1 MNMKIVADSSSNLHR
16 IEGNTV
22 QTVPLKIVTAE
33 QEFRDDIHLDT
44 QQMMHYMQNYSGR
57 SGTSCPNVGEW
68 LDAFGDAQAV
78 FTVSIT
84 SGLSGCHN
92 AAQQAA
98 VMYQEEYP
106 DRKVCCLDTLS
117 TGPEM
122 VLIVEKLQ
130 QLIAQGLLFEQI
142 EEQIRLYMES
152 THLLFMLERMDNL
165 ANNGRVSPI
174 IAKAAGLLGIRVV
187 GSASDKGT
195 LHQEHKC
202 RGEKKALSAMFKSMM
217 DRGYEGGKVRI
228 AHCANVKAAV
238 EMSAMIRQI
247 YPQADV
253 QLHDCGGLCCF
264 YAEQGGLLLGYEA

>member
-1 MNMKIVADSSSNLHR
+1 MDIKIVADSSSNLHR
-16 IEGNTV
+16 LAGNAVT
-22 QTVPLKIVTAE
+22 TVPLKILTDE
-33 QEFRDDIHLDT
+33 REFCDDASLNVEE
-44 QQMMHYMQNYSGR
+44 MVCYMQHYTGR
-57 SGTSCPNVGEW
+57 SGTSCPSVGEW
-68 LDAFGDAQAV
+68 LDAFGDAEAV

-98 VMYQEEYP
+98 RVYLDEHP

-130 QLIAQGLLFEQI
+130 ELIAQGLDFHKVEG
-142 EEQIRLYMES
+142 EIRTYMES

-165 ANNGRVSPI
+165 ANNGRVSPL
-174 IAKAAGLLGIRVV
+174 IAKAAGLLGIRIV

-202 RGEKKALSAMFKSMM
+202 RGEKKALSTMVKEMV
-217 DRGYEGGKVRI
+217 DRGFEGGKVRI
-228 AHCANVKAAV
+228 AHCSNVKAAV
-238 EMSAMIRQI
+238 ELSALIREVF
-247 YPQADV
+247 PKADV
-253 QLHDCGGLCCF
+253 QLHECGGLCCF

>member
-1 MNMKIVADSSSNLHR
+1 MNIKIIADSSSNLHR
-16 IEGNTV
+16 MEENVIT
-22 QTVPLKIVTAE
+22 TVPLKIVTDE
-33 QEFRDDIHLDT
+33 REFCDDAALNVED
-44 QQMMHYMQNYSGR
+44 MLRYMQHYSGR
-57 SGTSCPNVGEW
+57 TGTSCPNVGDW
-68 LDAFGDAQAV
+68 LDAFGDAEAV
-78 FTVSIT
+78 FAVSIT

-98 VMYQEEYP
+98 QVYLDEHP

-130 QLIAQGLLFEQI
+130 GLIGQNLSFEKI
-142 EEQIRLYMES
+142 EKEIRAYMES
-152 THLLFMLERMDNL
+152 THLLFMLERMENL
-165 ANNGRVSPI
+165 ANNGRVSPL

-195 LHQEHKC
+195 LHSEHKC
-202 RGEKKALSAMFKSMM
+202 RGEKKALDTIFKCMV

-228 AHCANVKAAV
+228 AHCANVKAAL
-238 EMSAMIRQI
+238 EMSALIRQV
-247 YPQADV
+247 YPDADV
-253 QLHDCGGLCCF
+253 QISDCGGLCCF

>member
-1 MNMKIVADSSSNLHR
+1 MNIKIIADSSSNLHR
-16 IEGNTV
+16 VEGNAID
-22 QTVPLKIVTAE
+22 TVPLKIVTDE
-33 QEFRDDIHLDT
+33 REFCDDASLNVDE
-44 QQMMHYMQNYSGR
+44 MLSYMQSYSGR

-68 LDAFGDAQAV
+68 LDAFGDAEAV

-98 VMYQEEYP
+98 HMYLGEHP
-106 DRKVCCLDTLS
+106 DRKTCCLDTLS

-130 QLIAQGLLFEQI
+130 ELIARGLDFDKI
-142 EEQIRLYMES
+142 KRKIHRYMES

-165 ANNGRVSPI
+165 ANNGRVSPL

-202 RGEKKALSAMFKSMM
+202 RGEKKALGAMLKSMI

-238 EMSAMIRQI
+238 EMSALIREV
-247 YPQADV
+247 YPNADV
-253 QLHDCGGLCCF
+253 QLHECGGLCCF